1 MNIAVYPGTFDP
13 FTNGHRDLVQR
24 AASNIFDKVYIC
36 VAENSRKDT
45 LFSLDERIDIIN
57 NSLFKDLKFNLELA
71 KKSLSEIENIEVIG
85 FNGLLVDFAKEL
97 KAKVILRGLRVVS
110 DFEYEF
116 QMSSMNKK
124 LNNGIESIFLTP
136 SESYAFLSSSLVKEI
151 AELGGDV
158 SEFVSKEVKEA
169 IQRKYK

>member
-36 VAENSRKDT
+36 VAENSKKDT
-45 LFSLDERIDIIN
+45 VFSLDERI
-57 NSLFKDLKFNLELA
+57 ELA
-71 KKSLSEIENIEVIG
+71 EKSLVNIDNIEVIG
-85 FNGLLVDFAKEL
+85 FSGLLVDFAKKL
-97 KAKVILRGLRVVS
+97 DAKVILRGLRVVS

-124 LNNGIESIFLTP
+124 LNQDIESIFLTP

>member
-1 MNIAVYPGTFDP
+1 MMNIAVYPGTFDP

-36 VAENSRKDT
+36 VVENSNKNT
-45 LFSLDERIDIIN
+45 VFSLEERVV
-57 NSLFKDLKFNLELA
+57 LA
-71 KKSLSEIENIEVIG
+71 KKSLENIKNIEVIP
-85 FNGLLVDFAKEL
+85 FSGLLVDFATKL
-97 KAKVILRGLRVVS
+97 NAKVILRGLRVVS

-124 LNNGIESIFLTP
+124 LNNNIESIFLTP

-151 AELGGDV
+151 AQLGGDV
-158 SEFVSKEVKEA
+158 STFVNEDVKTALE
-169 IQRKYK
+169 RKYK

>member
-36 VAENSRKDT
+36 VVENSNKNT
-45 LFSLDERIDIIN
+45 VFSLEERVV
-57 NSLFKDLKFNLELA
+57 LV
-71 KKSLSEIENIEVIG
+71 KKSLENIKNIEVIP
-85 FNGLLVDFAKEL
+85 FSGLLVDFATKL
-97 KAKVILRGLRVVS
+97 NAKVILRGLRVVS

-124 LNNGIESIFLTP
+124 LNNNIESIFLTP

-151 AELGGDV
+151 AQLGGDI
-158 SEFVSKEVKEA
+158 SAFVNEDVKIALEK
-169 IQRKYK
+169 KYK

>member
-45 LFSLDERIDIIN
+45 LFSLDERI
-57 NSLFKDLKFNLELA
+57 ELA
-71 KKSLSEIENIEVIG
+71 KQSLSELENIEVIG

>member
-45 LFSLDERIDIIN
+45 LFSLDERI
-57 NSLFKDLKFNLELA
+57 ELA
-71 KKSLSEIENIEVIG
+71 KKSLSELENIEVIG

-158 SEFVSKEVKEA
+158 SEFVSKEVKKA
-169 IQRKYK
+169 IQIKYK

>member
-45 LFSLDERIDIIN
+45 LFSLDERI
-57 NSLFKDLKFNLELA
+57 ELA
-71 KKSLSEIENIEVIG
+71 KKSLSELENIEVIG

-169 IQRKYK
+169 LHKKYK

>member
-36 VAENSRKDT
+36 VVENSNKNT
-45 LFSLDERIDIIN
+45 VFSLEERVI
-57 NSLFKDLKFNLELA
+57 LA
-71 KKSLSEIENIEVIG
+71 KKSLENIKNIEVIP
-85 FNGLLVDFAKEL
+85 FSGLLVDFATKL
-97 KAKVILRGLRVVS
+97 NAKVILRGLRVVS

-124 LNNGIESIFLTP
+124 LNNNIESIFLTP

-151 AELGGDV
+151 AQLGGDV
-158 SEFVSKEVKEA
+158 STFVNEDVKTALE
-169 IQRKYK
+169 RKYK

>member
-36 VAENSRKDT
+36 VAENLKKDT
-45 LFSLDERIDIIN
+45 VFSLDERI
-57 NSLFKDLKFNLELA
+57 ELA
-71 KKSLSEIENIEVIG
+71 EKSLVNIDNIEVIG
-85 FNGLLVDFAKEL
+85 FSGLLVDFAKKL
-97 KAKVILRGLRVVS
+97 DAKVILRGLRVVS

-124 LNNGIESIFLTP
+124 LNQDIESIFLTP

-151 AELGGDV
+151 AQLGGDI
-158 SEFVSKEVKEA
+158 SPFASKEVKVALEK
-169 IQRKYK
+169 KYK

>member
-45 LFSLDERIDIIN
+45 LFSLDERI
-57 NSLFKDLKFNLELA
+57 ELA
-71 KKSLSEIENIEVIG
+71 RKSLSEIENIEVIG
-85 FNGLLVDFAKEL
+85 FNGLLVDFAKVL

-124 LNNGIESIFLTP
+124 LNDGIESIFLTP

-169 IQRKYK
+169 LHKKYK

>member
-36 VAENSRKDT
+36 VAENSKKNT
-45 LFSLDERIDIIN
+45 VFSLEERI
-57 NSLFKDLKFNLELA
+57 ELA
-71 KKSLSEIENIEVIG
+71 KKSLSNISNIEVIG
-85 FNGLLVDFAKEL
+85 FSGLLVDFAKKL
-97 KAKVILRGLRVVS
+97 DAKVILRGLRVVS

-124 LNNGIESIFLTP
+124 LNQDIESIFLTP

-151 AELGGDV
+151 AQLGGDI
-158 SEFVSKEVKEA
+158 STFVSNDVKLALE
-169 IQRKYK
+169 RKYK

>member
-45 LFSLDERIDIIN
+45 LFSLDERI
-57 NSLFKDLKFNLELA
+57 ELA

-124 LNNGIESIFLTP
+124 LNNDIESIFLTP

-158 SEFVSKEVKEA
+158 S
-169 IQRKYK
+169 

>member
-45 LFSLDERIDIIN
+45 LFSLDERI
-57 NSLFKDLKFNLELA
+57 ELA
-71 KKSLSEIENIEVIG
+71 KQSLSELENIEVIG

-169 IQRKYK
+169 IKNKYK

>member
-45 LFSLDERIDIIN
+45 LFSLDERI
-57 NSLFKDLKFNLELA
+57 ELA
-71 KKSLSEIENIEVIG
+71 RKSLSEIENIEVIG

>member
-45 LFSLDERIDIIN
+45 LFSLDERI
-57 NSLFKDLKFNLELA
+57 ELA
-71 KKSLSEIENIEVIG
+71 KRSLSEIENIEVIG

-97 KAKVILRGLRVVS
+97 KA
-110 DFEYEF
+110 
-116 QMSSMNKK
+116 
-124 LNNGIESIFLTP
+124 
-136 SESYAFLSSSLVKEI
+136 
-151 AELGGDV
+151 
-158 SEFVSKEVKEA
+158 
-169 IQRKYK
+169 